1 MTLRIK
7 HILLTYVIAVLLAAC
22 NSGSPSAKPATDVFH
37 DWSLEVFPALPDTV
51 DGCSASYTYDTTAL
65 DSNYLLVTNLE
76 DLAMIRVAGKT
87 IYLQKDERQSSRSRD
102 STTVEIYSTRYWEI
116 SVTTKEVRQSDEIS
130 VEKGSLQVEHNGVKK
145 RFRIHGV
152 AGC

>member
-1 MTLRIK
+1 MATRVR
-7 HILLTYVIAVLLAAC
+7 HILLSCGTIALLAAC
-22 NSGSPSAKPATDVFH
+22 GSGSPSAKPGDDVFH
-37 DWSLEVFPALPDTV
+37 NWSLEVFPTLPDTI
-51 DGCSASYTYDTTAL
+51 DGCSASYSYDTTAL

-76 DLAMIRVAGKT
+76 DLAMIRVAGKA
-87 IYLQKDERQSSRSRD
+87 IYLQKDKRQSHRSRD
-102 STTVEIYSTRYWEI
+102 STSVDIYSSPYWEI